1 MKSITLRLAVLTGS
15 WVLVGLTVVG
25 IYVTSVA
32 TRGLQ
37 QAADARISVLHDTV
51 TTNIELDA
59 RGKIQ
64 PPHTLPIPE
73 FDNPLSGIYWQIAA
87 GGMVLRSKSL
97 WDSALP
103 ESNSIKT
110 GSVWSTLKGPRGEEL
125 RMLER
130 NIVLPDAAS
139 SLWVQVAVSQ
149 EKNRQEIAS
158 LRNSV
163 ALGLSALG
171 ALLIAGVCALIVAG
185 LRPLRQAKQ
194 ALHGMRRG
202 QSDKLTV
209 SAPQEIAPLFSE
221 INALIA
227 ENRKT
232 IERARSHV
240 GNLAHALKSPLTVI
254 TNTLESDRPDLNLTR
269 QQLSVLNRTVAHH
282 LARAR
287 VSARSAATSM
297 YTASFPLAI
306 ANEVASAL
314 RRVAPQIGTKVE
326 GDATA
331 QVAID
336 RQDLIELLG
345 NLMDNAVKWAKSSC
359 LVEIRICQNIA
370 PDGKPRVEI
379 QVQDD
384 GPGMAD
390 ETASS
395 WARQRG
401 ERSDESQTGSGL
413 GLSIVKDITTLYE
426 GSLTIDPKGALGGVR
441 VAVLLPAF
449 HAETAC

>member
-1 MKSITLRLAVLTGS
+1 MKSITLRLAVLTGL

-25 IYVTSVA
+25 IYVTGIA

-37 QAADARISVLHDTV
+37 EATDARISVLHDTV
-51 TTNIELDA
+51 TANIKLDV

-64 PPHTLPIPE
+64 APNALPAPE
-73 FDNPLSGIYWQIAA
+73 FDNPLSGVYWQISA
-87 GGMVLRSKSL
+87 GGTVLRSKSL
-97 WDSALP
+97 WDTVLP
-103 ESNSIKT
+103 EPKSIKT
-110 GSVWSTLKGPRGEEL
+110 GPVWSTLKGPRGEEL

-139 SLWVQVAVSQ
+139 SAWVQVAVSQ
-149 EKNRQEIAS
+149 DKNRQEIAS

-171 ALLIAGVCALIVAG
+171 ALLIAGVGTLIVAG

-194 ALHGMRRG
+194 ALRGMRRG
-202 QSDKLTV
+202 QSGRLTIT
-209 SAPQEIAPLFSE
+209 APQEIAPLFAE

-227 ENRKT
+227 ENQKT

-240 GNLAHALKSPLTVI
+240 GNLAHALKTPLTVI
-254 TNTLESDRPDLNLTR
+254 TNTLESTRPDLSLAR
-269 QQLSVLNRTVAHH
+269 QQLKELNRTVAHH

-287 VSARSAATSM
+287 VSARSAAISTH
-297 YTASFPLAI
+297 TASFPLAI
-306 ANEVASAL
+306 AGEVASAL
-314 RRVAPQIGTKVE
+314 RRIAPQLETRVD

-331 QVAID
+331 QVAIN

-345 NLMDNAVKWAKSSC
+345 NLMDNAVKWAKSKC
-359 LVEIRICQNIA
+359 LVEIRNCQNIP
-370 PDGKPRVEI
+370 PDGKPWVEI

-384 GPGMAD
+384 GPGMAN
-390 ETASS
+390 ETTSS
-395 WARQRG
+395 WTCRRG
-401 ERSDESQTGSGL
+401 EPSDESQAGSGL
-413 GLSIVKDITTLYE
+413 GLLIAKDITTLYG

-441 VAVLLPAF
+441 VTVLLPAF